1 MKIGRVKKKQ
11 FQISFSNVI
20 LRTMLRSSSISAMRW
35 PELVKNNFHITTRFC
50 KDVLDSTSDSKKPN
64 FSNGIWIWMKLHV
77 YVHAYIIY
85 VTSIMKMKIL
95 LSDIT
100 KTYRIVPKDQ
110 SEISKVQVWC

>member
-50 KDVLDSTSDSKKPN
+50 KDDLDSTSHSKKPN

-77 YVHAYIIY
+77 CACIY
-85 VTSIMKMKIL
+85 HICDLNNENENIMKWYYW
-95 LSDIT
+95 DIP
-100 KTYRIVPKDQ
+100 YSSQ
-110 SEISKVQVWC
+110 GSKWDK